1 MDKPNNQPTTLDI
14 HVSIGI
20 HGLQVSST
28 IRKKST
34 STTATTTT
42 ITTTITTFG
51 FRLIGLFF
59 PEITPD

>member
-1 MDKPNNQPTTLDI
+1 MDYKSAALY
-14 HVSIGI
+14 V
-20 HGLQVSST
+20 
-28 IRKKST
+28 KKST